1 MVNKVEAVYVPTDN
15 TVASGIATLLK
26 ATNAEKIPVFPA
38 ADTMIK
44 PGGLATR
51 SVSQFD
57 MGILTGKMAAQV
69 LKGKKPED
77 MPVRRVTNYE
87 TVINEKTA
95 QNLGITIPDSVIKAA
110 QKKGRIIK

>member
-1 MVNKVEAVYVPTDN
+1 
-15 TVASGIATLLK
+15 
-26 ATNAEKIPVFPA
+26 
-38 ADTMIK
+38 
-44 PGGLATR
+44 
-51 SVSQFD
+51 
-57 MGILTGKMAAQV
+57 
-69 LKGKKPED
+69 